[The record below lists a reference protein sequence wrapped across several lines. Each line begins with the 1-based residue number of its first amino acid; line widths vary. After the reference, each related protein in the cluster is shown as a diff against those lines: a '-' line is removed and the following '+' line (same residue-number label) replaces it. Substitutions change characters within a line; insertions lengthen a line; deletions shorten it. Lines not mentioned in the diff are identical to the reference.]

1 MPLTWCVN
9 GAIYCDMAIR
19 PKPWRVRVMRK
30 IEAFVDVEAT
40 DVADA
45 ETKASHVP
53 GVVHVFPKSA
63 HPVEVKLF
71 PEHQAVVED

>member
-1 MPLTWCVN
+1 M
-9 GAIYCDMAIR
+9 R

-40 DVADA
+40 SVADA

-53 GVVHVFPKSA
+53 GVVHVFPQSA
-63 HPVEVKLF
+63 HPVVEVKLL